1 MLLRAV
7 FSPHCSS
14 PSTPT
19 TAYLK
24 TPLSSSWSLQTT
36 PHWLASC
43 SAYKQE
49 AKELAVWCS
58 LNNLEL
64 NTLKTVE
71 MIVNFRR
78 SSSPLPGEEVQPATG
93 AAETVLLCHHWIC
106 PLHFNTCLVQLSNQ
120 IWPQKTNEGS
130 PDCWTNHWY
139 NPPSLTRTVLIQIE
153 QKCWQNHSG
162 PSHPANSF
170 LELLPSGQCYRALIT
185 RTARHRNSSFPQAIH
200 LMNIWTLNN
209 KHETHN
215 TIILLFS

>member
-1 MLLRAV
+1 MLLSAV

-24 TPLSSSWSLQTT
+24 TPLSSSWSLQMT

-78 SSSPLPGEEVQPATG
+78 SSSPLPGEEVQTATG

-139 NPPSLTRTVLIQIE
+139 NPPSLTKNCTYPDWSKVLAKSLWTLTSSKLLSWIAAIWSMLQSSDHQNGQAQE
-153 QKCWQNHSG
+153 QFLPPSN
-162 PSHPANSF
+162 PSH
-170 LELLPSGQCYRALIT
+170 E
-185 RTARHRNSSFPQAIH
+185 H
-200 LMNIWTLNN
+200 L
-209 KHETHN
+209 N
-215 TIILLFS
+215 T